1 MFRLHMFRSGCKLL
15 IWCQVRK
22 LRVMLVSSLGS
33 SRQNGLLAAE
43 GAQGPAWKPLRGV
56 GEGLDVTGRVGWE
69 KLWKLNMLRI
79 FRWDIKGGKGALV
92 EKVLLKRLNVLVSE
106 MGSEPEGRSC
116 GFGLERLEHVQ
127 NKQTELTWDVEFVTE
142 GSSSCWNTAV
152 MFSSRLWRAGHSE
165 HLQSTGAAKRA
176 QGPSEQNPAWTLPAL
191 EKRVKNLED
200 TSPGLFPLMKIT
212 F

>member
-1 MFRLHMFRSGCKLL
+1 
-15 IWCQVRK
+15 
-22 LRVMLVSSLGS
+22 MLVSSLGN

-43 GAQGPAWKPLRGV
+43 GAQGPAWKPLRGI
-56 GEGLDVTGRVGWE
+56 GEGLEVTGRVGWE
-69 KLWKLNMLRI
+69 KLWKLNMLSI

-92 EKVLLKRLNVLVSE
+92 EKLLLKRLNVLVSE

-152 MFSSRLWRAGHSE
+152 MFSSRLWRAWSQWTSPE
-165 HLQSTGAAKRA
+165 HRSCQEGSGSLWAESCLNTASTGEE
-176 QGPSEQNPAWTLPAL
+176 SEELGRY
-191 EKRVKNLED
+191 KSRVISPNED
-200 TSPGLFPLMKIT
+200 HILIEGIGSF
-212 F
+212 